1 MIDNSQEIRVVKQA
15 YDDAINN
22 GNHLAVR
29 EAERLELQL
38 RFLEQGVKVERVSNG
53 FVIEDKFHVGYQR
66 PRWRVVG
73 KNTWYWYST
82 PEQFVKQYVLK
93 EET

>member
-1 MIDNSQEIRVVKQA
+1 MRDNSQEILTVKKA
-15 YDDAINN
+15 YDVAVNN

-38 RFLEQGVKVERVSNG
+38 KFLEWVSNG

-66 PRWRVVG
+66 PRWRVLG
-73 KNTWYWYST
+73 KNNWYWYST
-82 PEQFVKQYVLK
+82 PEQFVKKYILK
-93 EET
+93 EQ